1 MIILSNQQSL
11 SLNYNF
17 LYDFRNGIKPRIG
30 ETQETVGK
38 FRDPEDGAIK
48 KGNQFIPFDSVITL
62 LGARPKPSKDQDIPQ
77 GTVAP
82 PTRTQTTTR
91 ESDPINA
98 NTQISSES
106 NNIDDDAV
114 VFG

>member
-1 MIILSNQQSL
+1 M
-11 SLNYNF
+11 
-17 LYDFRNGIKPRIG
+17 
-30 ETQETVGK
+30 
-38 FRDPEDGAIK
+38 
-48 KGNQFIPFDSVITL
+48 
-62 LGARPKPSKDQDIPQ
+62 GARPKPSKDQDIPQ

>member
-1 MIILSNQQSL
+1 MCNHIGM
-11 SLNYNF
+11 F
-17 LYDFRNGIKPRIG
+17 LASIHKYDFLIHFRNGIRPRIG
-30 ETQETVGK
+30 ENQETVGK

-62 LGARPKPSKDQDIPQ
+62 LGARPKPSKGQNIPQ
-77 GTVAP
+77 VAP
-82 PTRTQTTTR
+82 PTTTQTTTR
-91 ESDPINA
+91 ESDRINS
-98 NTQISSES
+98 NTQNSSES